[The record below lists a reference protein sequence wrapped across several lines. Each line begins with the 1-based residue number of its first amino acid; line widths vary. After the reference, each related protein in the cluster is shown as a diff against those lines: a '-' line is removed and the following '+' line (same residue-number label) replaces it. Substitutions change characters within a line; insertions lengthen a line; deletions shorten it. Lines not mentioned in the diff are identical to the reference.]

1 MTEITMTKRVRD
13 LMHPGV
19 ITCRP
24 DATLGQI
31 AVMLIQHR
39 VHALYVADRQNRILG
54 VITDFDLLTG
64 EWLSTDEQ
72 SLSAMRTMTAGELMS
87 VPPISIDADAP
98 VSEAARLMKEDG
110 YKRLLVM
117 HNNQPVGVVSLSDL
131 IASLATTAP
140 ITRGT
145 VADVMASVML
155 VCRRETRVAD
165 IARGMTAS
173 GYRSVLVVAA
183 NGTPMGVVSGLDILA
198 AVEDRERQ
206 YATAEEVLHPALM
219 IQPTATL
226 REAADLMIEHHHH
239 RVIVVDPDDTL
250 AMPLGII
257 SSVDIVAAMAQPGS
271 VWQTA

>member
-1 MTEITMTKRVRD
+1 MSAATMAKRVRD

-39 VHALYVADRQNRILG
+39 VHALYVADLQNRVMG

-64 EWLSTDEQ
+64 EWLSTDEP
-72 SLSAMRTMTAGELMS
+72 SLAAMRTMTAGELMS
-87 VPPISIDADAP
+87 TPPMIINAEAP
-98 VSEAARLMKEDG
+98 ITEAARLMKEDG
-110 YKRLLVM
+110 YKRLLVT
-117 HNNQPVGVVSLSDL
+117 HDNQQVGVVSLSDL
-131 IASLATTAP
+131 IASLATTTP

-145 VADVMASVML
+145 VADVMARVML

-165 IARGMTAS
+165 IARGMTTS

-219 IQPTATL
+219 IQPTASL

-239 RVIVVDPDDTL
+239 RIVVVDPDDTL
-250 AMPLGII
+250 AMPIGII
-257 SSVDIVAAMAQPGS
+257 SSVDIVAQMAQPGS
-271 VWQTA
+271 IWQTV